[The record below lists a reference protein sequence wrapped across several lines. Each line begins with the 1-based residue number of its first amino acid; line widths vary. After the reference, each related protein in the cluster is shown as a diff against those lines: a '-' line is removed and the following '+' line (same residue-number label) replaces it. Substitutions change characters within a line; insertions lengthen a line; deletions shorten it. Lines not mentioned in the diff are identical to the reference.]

1 MGKCARFPS
10 CCAIILVSSCRGSAS
25 SCRFSR
31 LTTLPAK
38 GRRGFIFMTRW
49 GRNSKSTEY
58 AATGSG
64 SPAVRGVLFYE
75 NRWGKKPLHK
85 LSEQDA
91 VTVALRA
98 LDTAAEAD
106 TATGGVDRNAR
117 IFPII
122 KIISRDGIKTL
133 PDRADC
139 GPFQEHRG
147 MIEEPYRW
155 VEAIANRREYI
166 ETQLAPGSPI
176 AALSFRDGILFVT
189 VGRARQKLFE
199 IYDRIAM
206 GAIGHPGDI
215 ERLRMAAIELASTE
229 GFTRS
234 AADVSLRR
242 LAFYS
247 LSPLLKTAFEQVYGA
262 PYLARMIFAEV
273 GTTPADDLF
282 LRVEYDGAIVAE
294 RLGGGCEA
302 TGFSAISGTA
312 RGTELME
319 ELLRR
324 DHDSN
329 CTLKAALKSC
339 ARCLECG

>member
-1 MGKCARFPS
+1 
-10 CCAIILVSSCRGSAS
+10 
-25 SCRFSR
+25 
-31 LTTLPAK
+31 
-38 GRRGFIFMTRW
+38 
-49 GRNSKSTEY
+49 
-58 AATGSG
+58 
-64 SPAVRGVLFYE
+64 
-75 NRWGKKPLHK
+75 
-85 LSEQDA
+85 
-91 VTVALRA
+91 
-98 LDTAAEAD
+98 
-106 TATGGVDRNAR
+106 
-117 IFPII
+117 
-122 KIISRDGIKTL
+122 
-133 PDRADC
+133 
-139 GPFQEHRG
+139 

-176 AALSFRDGILFVT
+176 AALSYGDGILFAT

-199 IYDRIAM
+199 IYDRIAL

-247 LSPLLKTAFEQVYGA
+247 LSPVLKNAFEQIYGA

-273 GTTPADDLF
+273 GATPEDDLF
-282 LRVEYDGAIVAE
+282 LRVEYDGAIGA
-294 RLGGGCEA
+294 GG
-302 TGFSAISGTA
+302 SAADAHPPRFCVISGTEGA
-312 RGTELME
+312 TELME

-329 CTLKAALKSC
+329 CPLKTAMKVALDAWTVGSMAATEEGVPEIPADEALRQRRTEALQS
-339 ARCLECG
+339 ATIEAVVLERRGGSAIRYRQIAGEELSGLISA